1 MEEKQM
7 KHNPECGHDKNNAP
21 LSHHQP
27 EGYRCARKPE
37 SKALAQ
43 DAQFTCESCGRS
55 ATSAADLGT
64 PKAPPTAGMKRG
76 VLWRRFAAPGMVLA
90 LILGG
95 CSGMAPKAEGQ
106 LKGKEVQQVQS
117 VHDFTVKSLDSK
129 DIALADY
136 KGKVLL
142 IVNVASKCGFTGQY
156 EGLQKLYETYKDQG
170 LVILGFPANDFL
182 GQEPGTN
189 DEIQQF
195 CTLNYGVTFPVF
207 AKISVKGKDMHP
219 LYAYLTSEETNPGF
233 GGAISWNFN
242 KFLIGRDG
250 KVLARFGTR
259 TKPEDK
265 KLVEAVEQAL
275 HSPSEKQD

>member
-1 MEEKQM
+1 M
-7 KHNPECGHDKNNAP
+7 KHNLECGHNKHNAP
-21 LSHHQP
+21 RCHRQP
-27 EGYRCARKPE
+27 EGCCHAHLPE
-37 SKALAQ
+37 SKARAQ
-43 DAQFTCESCGRS
+43 NAQPAGENYSRT
-55 ATSAADLGT
+55 ATNAADLDA
-64 PKAPPTAGMKRG
+64 PKEPATVNTKRQFSWGRLAALGM
-76 VLWRRFAAPGMVLA
+76 ALA
-90 LILGG
+90 LLLGG
-95 CSGMAPKAEGQ
+95 CSGMAPKAEDQG
-106 LKGKEVQQVQS
+106 KGKGKGKDAPPAQS
-117 VHDFTVKSLDSK
+117 VHDFTATSLDGK
-129 DIALADY
+129 TIALADY
-136 KGKVLL
+136 QGKVLL

-156 EGLQKLYETYKDQG
+156 EGLQKLYEKYQNQG

-195 CTLNYGVTFPVF
+195 CTLNYGVTFPMF